1 MDLILSSQK
10 PKIFLFGAC
19 DLFQA
24 VNIDTIRKEYTIDAI
39 PLNLRQADTLDFNT
53 CLKPKFS
60 TSMVSLYTKPN
71 ELANRLHE
79 YLSKE
84 TDLKKYHY
92 SFYREIV
99 KYPYLKYFKESAGP
113 NDIFIMNF
121 SSELYTKM
129 HTNSEKF
136 TIIPAPDIDVKN
148 PADKLH
154 WLYKEYIIND
164 VYQVPF
170 DDEES
175 LNNTYD
181 LLQDFAKEIHKIFN
195 DRVILVK
202 THVTDLAL
210 NTDAKIEKIP
220 VALQATI
227 PFYKPTKIM
236 SHPLDHTYA
245 QRATNL
251 LLKKFRKWYSSDIP
265 VVSVTDTL
273 FVDLNHPY
281 GYAPFHLHNFS
292 NYKVGINI
300 YNELTKMTNRL
311 NKKDTTNERY
321 IIK

>member
-1 MDLILSSQK
+1 MNLILSSQK

-19 DLFQA
+19 DLLQA

-39 PLNLRQADTLDFNT
+39 PLNLRQPDTLDFNT
-53 CLKPKFS
+53 CIKPKFS

-71 ELANRLHE
+71 ELANRIHE

-113 NDIFIMNF
+113 NDILIMNF

-129 HTNSEKF
+129 HSGSEKF
-136 TIIPAPDIDVKN
+136 TVIPAPDIDIKN

-154 WLYKEYIIND
+154 WLYTEYLIND
-164 VYQVPF
+164 AYQVPF

-175 LNNTYD
+175 LNITYD

-202 THVTDLAL
+202 THVTDLTL
-210 NTDAKIEKIP
+210 TNDAKIEKIP
-220 VALQATI
+220 VALETTI
-227 PFYKPTKIM
+227 PFYKPKKIM

-251 LLKKFRKWYSSDIP
+251 LLKKFRKWYSADIP
-265 VVSVTDTL
+265 VVAVDDVL
-273 FVDLNHPY
+273 FVDVNHPH
-281 GYAPFHLHNFS
+281 GYAPFHLHYFS
-292 NYKVGINI
+292 NYKIGINI
-300 YNELTKMTNRL
+300 YQELVKMSNRITKQGYQ
-311 NKKDTTNERY
+311 NERF
-321 IIK
+321 II